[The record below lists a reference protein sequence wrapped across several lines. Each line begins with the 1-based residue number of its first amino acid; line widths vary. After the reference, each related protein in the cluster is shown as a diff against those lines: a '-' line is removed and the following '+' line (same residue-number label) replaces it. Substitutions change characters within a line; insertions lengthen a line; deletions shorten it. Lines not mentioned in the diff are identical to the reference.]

1 MGYLSRLG
9 KDLDRWIE
17 QGWVDPGRRDT
28 ILADAGAHHRH
39 WTATGALTILG
50 AVLLALSALTF
61 VAANWEGMP
70 RLLRFGVILI
80 PLWLSLAGAGQ
91 AFDRGA
97 TALGHALAVLGVAL
111 FGVAILL
118 TAQTFNLASYRNTAV
133 LVWCLAGLATAI
145 ILPSRPVLILSAL
158 LGALWAGLEIANPF
172 VTGTL
177 WLYLPLWLASLALAI
192 RLESRVTIHLLAFA
206 LVLWVG
212 HGLVEY
218 REMTDLE
225 PAILQVAAVL
235 VFGLLALGAAQLR
248 DRNVLGGGSLAAWLA
263 VTTAGLAILIQ
274 PGLSDR
280 NTMGA
285 LEEAGLYL
293 PLALPAL
300 LLIGALSAWRV
311 RTGRMQARSATGLGI
326 AALALFALPFAYGT
340 AWDGIGLQILLG
352 ACLYAACVVLILE
365 GSRTGSRAAGVIG
378 ICAFIGQ
385 TLYVYFETF
394 GGLLDTALF
403 FLVGGLILFAL
414 GFGLMRWQ
422 HRPSHANRGDAS

>member
-70 RLLRFGVILI
+70 RLARCGVILI

-118 TAQTFNLASYRNTAV
+118 TAQTFNLSAFRNTAV
-133 LVWCLAGLATAI
+133 LIWSLAGLVTALA
-145 ILPSRPVLILSAL
+145 LPSRPVLILAAL

-212 HGLVEY
+212 HGLAEY

-235 VFGLLALGAAQLR
+235 VFGGLALCAALLR
-248 DRNVLGGGSLAAWLA
+248 DRHVLGGGSLAAWLA
-263 VTTAGLAILIQ
+263 VSTAGLAILIQ
-274 PGLSDR
+274 PGLPR
-280 NTMGA
+280 NTVGA
-285 LEEAGLYL
+285 LEEATPYL

-300 LLIGALSAWRV
+300 VLILAVSAWRV
-311 RTGRMQARSATGLGI
+311 RAGQTSARSAAGLAI
-326 AALALFALPFAYGT
+326 AALALFALPFAYDTGL
-340 AWDGIGLQILLG
+340 DGIGLQVLLG
-352 ACLYAACVVLILE
+352 ASLYAASVALILE
-365 GSRTGSRAAGVIG
+365 GSQTGSRATGVIG

-414 GFGLMRWQ
+414 GFALMRWQ